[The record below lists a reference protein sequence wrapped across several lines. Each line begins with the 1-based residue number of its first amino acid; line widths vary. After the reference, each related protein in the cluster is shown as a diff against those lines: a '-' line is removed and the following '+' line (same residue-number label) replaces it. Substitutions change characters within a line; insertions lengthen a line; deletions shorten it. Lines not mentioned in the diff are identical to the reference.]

1 MGILSKGNNNIQAL
15 ENQDNFIQ
23 SLSIDRL
30 REIESQSKCLFLN
43 DKLLQEN
50 SFYEDLRYSN
60 IDEYPKY
67 AISRIANI

>member
-1 MGILSKGNNNIQAL
+1 LGILSKGNNNIQAL